1 MPVKGMSA
9 VDGVDVDNIP
19 QAPPRKASSAASGR
33 GDAVVRVEDDG
44 ADDLY
49 DMGEDD
55 ATPVL
60 PQKRGD
66 ADGASSRNENDV
78 ADLYD
83 MGDAEADQEGSLNQA
98 AQSSAEANMDFGF
111 DLYDMGDGDRTADT
125 SAVQLGRELNNVNTT
140 TGFELYDNEQQQGSQ
155 DAGGELYDN
164 SNNADGLHVAPTG
177 EIEAIAAA

>member
-1 MPVKGMSA
+1 
-9 VDGVDVDNIP
+9 
-19 QAPPRKASSAASGR
+19 
-33 GDAVVRVEDDG
+33 
-44 ADDLY
+44 
-49 DMGEDD
+49 MGEDD

>member
-44 ADDLY
+44 ADGLY

-55 ATPVL
+55 ATPML
-60 PQKRGD
+60 PPKRSGT
-66 ADGASSRNENDV
+66 AGASSRNGDDP

-98 AQSSAEANMDFGF
+98 AQSSADANMDFGF
-111 DLYDMGDGDRTADT
+111 ELHDMGDGDPTADT
-125 SAVQLGRELNNVNTT
+125 SVGQLGWELNNVNSTT
-140 TGFELYDNEQQQGSQ
+140 CFELYDYEQQQGSQ

-164 SNNADGLHVAPTG
+164 SNDAEGLNAAPTG